1 MTSFSRLSRLLT
13 QFEKLDLGYTYDDS
27 YGCMPSLSDS
37 KAPKIQYPNLYVNRV
52 KDDVMALPET
62 GTALVEYKITGRNMN
77 QRDGKKKYG
86 MDVEIRSFDPQA
98 GAKVLAKAGKPGA
111 AKTLM
116 LNARG
121 EVTEFAGGYMN
132 THDGVQKER
141 GVLAH
146 LKRNAAT
153 YASIPLFLPTP
164 ADDHLSNLIPMAGA
178 GIDRLLRKNN
188 NIRKTSHEPKVDKKG
203 RGLWRVQPDGKVIKF
218 SDRTRDGDGQFVGA
232 ATGGADPVTMRQAYG
247 KKALAVGAGAAAL
260 AGAGLL
266 GGTGG
271 GRKLASKGLKVA
283 GGKLRDLRAALVNKS
298 SGGRGKGFMQGSE
311 KASGR
316 GSMLQRE
323 MRRGA

>member
-1 MTSFSRLSRLLT
+1 MLT

-27 YGCMPSLSDS
+27 YGCMPSLGDS

-62 GTALVEYKITGRNMN
+62 GTALVEYKITGRNMS

-116 LNARG
+116 LMAQD
-121 EVTEFAGGYMN
+121 EVTEFA
-132 THDGVQKER
+132 R
-141 GVLAH
+141 GDQVAKL
-146 LKRNAAT
+146 LKKT
-153 YASIPLFLPTP
+153 
-164 ADDHLSNLIPMAGA
+164 GA
-178 GIDRLLRKNN
+178 VANGFVDIAKM
-188 NIRKTSHEPKVDKKG
+188 RKTTHPGKHWPAINDGPDLVLTKRLRHAVASGVREI
-203 RGLWRVQPDGKVIKF
+203 RGAVKAGHKFSEF

-247 KKALAVGAGAAAL
+247 KKSLAVGAGAAAL

-283 GGKLRDLRAALVNKS
+283 GDKLRDLRAALVNKS
-298 SGGRGKGFMQGSE
+298 SGGRGKGFMQGGAE

>member
-1 MTSFSRLSRLLT
+1 MTSLSQLSRLLT
-13 QFEKLDLGYTYDDS
+13 QFSKLDLGYTYDDS
-27 YGCMPSLSDS
+27 YGCMPSSIGDS

-52 KDDVMALPET
+52 KDDVMAVPET

-116 LNARG
+116 LMAQG

-132 THDGVQKER
+132 TNDGVQKER
-141 GVLAH
+141 GVVAH

-164 ADDHLSNLIPMAGA
+164 ADDVLSNLIPAAGA
-178 GIDRLLRKNN
+178 GIDRLLRKDN

-203 RGLWRVQPDGKVIKF
+203 RGLWKVQPDGKVIKF

-247 KKALAVGAGAAAL
+247 KKLAVGAGASAL

-266 GGTGG
+266 GGTQG

-283 GGKLRDLRAALVNKS
+283 GAKLRDLRASL
-298 SGGRGKGFMQGSE
+298 GRR
-311 KASGR
+311 A
-316 GSMLQRE
+316 
-323 MRRGA
+323 

>member
-1 MTSFSRLSRLLT
+1 MTSLSQLSRLLT

-27 YGCMPSLSDS
+27 YPCLASSGDS

-52 KDDVMALPET
+52 KDDVMAVPET

-98 GAKVLAKAGKPGA
+98 GAKLLAKAGKPGA

-116 LNARG
+116 LMAQG
-121 EVTEFAGGYMN
+121 EVTEFARGDQVSKLLKKTGAVANGYEDIAKVR
-132 THDGVQKER
+132 HGYPK
-141 GVLAH
+141 
-146 LKRNAAT
+146 NAA
-153 YASIPLFLPTP
+153 SVEMIKK
-164 ADDHLSNLIPMAGA
+164 
-178 GIDRLLRKNN
+178 LRKVVAGGVRE
-188 NIRKTSHEPKVDKKG
+188 IRGAAKSGHKFSE
-203 RGLWRVQPDGKVIKF
+203 F

-247 KKALAVGAGAAAL
+247 KKLAVGAGASAL

-266 GGTGG
+266 GGTQG

-283 GGKLRDLRAALVNKS
+283 GAKLRDLRAGLVSRS
-298 SGGRGKGFMQGSE
+298 SGGRGKGFMQGGAE